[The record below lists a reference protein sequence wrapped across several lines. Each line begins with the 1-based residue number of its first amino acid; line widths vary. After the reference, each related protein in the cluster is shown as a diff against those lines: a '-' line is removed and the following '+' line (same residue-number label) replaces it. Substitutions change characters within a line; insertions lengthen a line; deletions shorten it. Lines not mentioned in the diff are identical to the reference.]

1 MCVCMCLRRVSWQGC
16 CEASINE
23 CHAVT
28 STQLSCVEI
37 DTNTQ
42 LNMRQLFIAVVA
54 SCCCGE
60 CNCTC
65 GWRSLGGSVDAI
77 KNKKHPATSRQKFKF
92 FSPQNAT
99 CNLQYCCFC
108 CLLCGCCLIFCF
120 CHYFIYAALSCCYF
134 QARLATFSLFLCCSL
149 NDFMVPFCGTINS

>member
-1 MCVCMCLRRVSWQGC
+1 MCLRRVSWQGC

-42 LNMRQLFIAVVA
+42 LNMRQLFIGVVA

-65 GWRSLGGSVDAI
+65 GWRSLGGSVEAI
-77 KNKKHPATSRQKFKF
+77 KKKKTPSNQQAKIQVFLASKRH
-92 FSPQNAT
+92 
-99 CNLQYCCFC
+99 LQLTILLFLLFVVRLLSYFLFLSLFYLCCFE
-108 CLLCGCCLIFCF
+108 LLLFSGKT
-120 CHYFIYAALSCCYF
+120 CHFFTVSMLQS
-134 QARLATFSLFLCCSL
+134 
-149 NDFMVPFCGTINS
+149 